1 MGLQGN
7 PQVRRGCS
15 EAAAVAAEGLGV
27 NKDQE
32 FREVGE
38 KRLSLGFMEPVSVA
52 S

>member
-1 MGLQGN
+1 LGLQGN

-32 FREVGE
+32 FREVG